1 MSELELNGLE
11 VSFGGIRALRGIA
24 LDLEQGEIVS
34 LIGPNG
40 AGKTT
45 VLNAICRMVEASRG
59 SISYRG
65 QDITRVRPHLIARLG
80 IARTFQN
87 IHLLTGATVLE
98 NLMTARHT
106 QTPMNPLAAL
116 VYSHKA
122 KQAELR
128 NRERVEEI
136 LAFLGLQRFRRQ
148 AAGELPYGIQKVVEL
163 ARALCLE
170 PKMLLLDEPAAGL
183 DTEEVADMALWI
195 QDINRRRGATILM
208 IEHNMNL
215 VARVSDRVVVL
226 DQGRILTQ
234 GTPESVQ
241 ASPDVARAYLG
252 MS

>member
-11 VSFGGIRALRGIA
+11 VSFGGVRALRGIT
-24 LDLEQGEIVS
+24 LNLEQGEIVS

-45 VLNAICRMVEASRG
+45 VLNAICRMVKASSG
-59 SISYRG
+59 GIFYRG
-65 QDITRVRPHLIARLG
+65 QEISRIRPHLIARLG

-87 IHLLTGATVLE
+87 IHLLASATVLD

-106 QTPMNPLAAL
+106 QTPMDPLAAL
-116 VYSHKA
+116 VYRNKA
-122 KQAELR
+122 KNAELR

-136 LAFLGLQRFRRQ
+136 LAFLSLQRFRRQ
-148 AAGELPYGIQKVVEL
+148 PAGELPYGIQKVVEL

-170 PKMLLLDEPAAGL
+170 PGLLLLDEPAAGL
-183 DTEEVADMALWI
+183 DPDEVADMALWI
-195 QDINRRRGATILM
+195 QDINRGRGATILM
-208 IEHNMNL
+208 IEQDMNL
-215 VARVSDRVVVL
+215 VAQVSNRVVVL

-241 ASPDVARAYLG
+241 ANPDVARAYLG
-252 MS
+252 VP